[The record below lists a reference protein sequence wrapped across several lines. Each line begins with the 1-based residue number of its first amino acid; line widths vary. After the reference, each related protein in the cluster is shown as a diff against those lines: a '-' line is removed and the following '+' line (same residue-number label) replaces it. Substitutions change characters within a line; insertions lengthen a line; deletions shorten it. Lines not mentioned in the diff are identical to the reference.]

1 MPQHK
6 SAEKRVR
13 QSEGRRLRNK
23 ADLSRVKTLVKK
35 VRSAKEKGLAEAALK
50 TATKVLDQMAAKG
63 VIHKNNA
70 SNQKSKLAKFVN
82 AMK

>member
-13 QSEGRRLRNK
+13 QSARRHARNK
-23 ADLSRVKTLVKK
+23 AYLSKMKTVVKK
-35 VRSAKEKGLAEAALK
+35 VRSLKDKEKAAAALK
-50 TATKVLDQMAAKG
+50 IAVKTLDQLAAKG
-63 VIHKNNA
+63 VIHKNKA
-70 SNQKSKLAKFVN
+70 ANQKSKLTKFVN